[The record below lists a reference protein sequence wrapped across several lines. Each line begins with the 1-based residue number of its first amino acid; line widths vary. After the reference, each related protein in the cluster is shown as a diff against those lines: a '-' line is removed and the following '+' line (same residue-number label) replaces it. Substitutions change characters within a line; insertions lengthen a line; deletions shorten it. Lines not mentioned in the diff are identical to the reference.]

1 VQVQD
6 RAPPAPLVLRS
17 SRRKWLWVLA
27 GSVVFVSIGVVA
39 VVGGDGLGWIPL
51 AFFGLCAAVALATIV
66 FPPSIEVDDEG
77 VTLRQFWRRVRYD
90 FQNCGRFRTWTN
102 PFAPS
107 NVLVV
112 FDCESA
118 SHRWLSR
125 ANARLLGASCSLPD
139 TFGMSAEGLAGL
151 LNERRA
157 RSALWRPA
165 SE

>member
-1 VQVQD
+1 VQD
-6 RAPPAPLVLRS
+6 RAPSSPLVFHA

-27 GSVVFVSIGVVA
+27 GSLVFVSIGVMMVA
-39 VVGGDGLGWIPL
+39 GDDAVGWFPL
-51 AFFGLCAAVALATIV
+51 VFFGLCAAVALATIV
-66 FPPSIEVDDEG
+66 FQPSIEIDDEG

-90 FQNCGRFRTWTN
+90 FRNCGPFRTWRN
-102 PFAPS
+102 PVVAS

-125 ANARLLGASCSLPD
+125 ANARLAGASCSLPD
-139 TFGMSAEGLAGL
+139 AFGMSAEGLADL

-157 RSALWRPA
+157 RSAVR
-165 SE
+165 